1 MMPTLLVRLVR
12 YFGWTAFL
20 ASCGVVAGAIVVQA
34 AGGPE
39 IGQRL
44 WPTPRLWRYF
54 LTTLWMSTAAVA
66 LALALAMP
74 AAYALVRSPRGWQR
88 RALHTLTVIP
98 LLTMPSV
105 YAYAWLIAAT
115 NRGVLLRPLL
125 DWVGLNAAGAGP
137 LCAAWVLAVWLW
149 PIPALVLAAAFRYGG
164 ASAYRLA
171 CLDASPLRAFLL
183 GALPMMRG
191 PLVAACAIV
200 FVLAA
205 IDSTV
210 PPLVG
215 ASDVWSVEML
225 ACAGVARKYA
235 RPAAYLFWQSWPM
248 LAVTVVMAVSAL
260 PGLRQM
266 SQWGGDGDVVHGAG
280 RPASSSGVWV
290 VAVVVACVLALGP
303 ILVFAVSMAGG
314 RYTVVESFAE
324 AFRTIRAAGVP
335 SLIVAVCA
343 ALAGVAVAVALLDE
357 RSWPRWLRLASVAA
371 TAIVLLVA
379 VLPPPLIGTTL
390 AAFFSSGFLGDAKSW
405 NLYDKTPVTWI
416 AAMLARFAFV
426 PVCLARLLNRRIP
439 SELTDQA
446 LSDGANRIERLTCAR
461 LPLMWRPLVAAG
473 VAVAGLSLSEVA
485 AAGLVQPP
493 QWIGGSLAIY
503 VDSQMHYGRQ
513 NQTIALSLIMMSAA
527 ILAGLLLPLIV
538 PRRRC

>member
-1 MMPTLLVRLVR
+1 MTTPLVRLVR
-12 YFGWTAFL
+12 YLGWTAFL
-20 ASCGVVAGAIVVQA
+20 ASSLVVAGAIVAQA

-54 LTTLWMSTAAVA
+54 FTTLWMSAAAVA
-66 LALALAMP
+66 MALALAMP
-74 AAYALVRSPRGWQR
+74 VTYALVRSPRGWQR

-105 YAYAWLIAAT
+105 YAYAWFILAT
-115 NRGVLLRPLL
+115 NRGAALRPVMDFLN
-125 DWVGLNAAGAGP
+125 LNAPGAGP

-164 ASAYRLA
+164 AGAYRLA
-171 CLDASPLRAFLL
+171 CLDASPLRAFLV
-183 GALPMMRG
+183 GALPVMRG
-191 PLVAACAIV
+191 PLIAACAIV

-215 ASDVWSVEML
+215 ASDIWSVEML

-248 LAVTVVMAVSAL
+248 LAVTVLMALSAL

-266 SQWGGDGDVVHGAG
+266 SQWGGEGDLLHETG
-280 RPASSSGVWV
+280 RPASTSRAWG
-290 VAVVVACVLALGP
+290 VAVVVALALALFP

-314 RYTVVESFAE
+314 RYTVGQSFAE
-324 AFRTIRAAGVP
+324 AFRTIRVAGAP
-335 SLIVAVCA
+335 TLIVAGCA

-357 RSWPRWLRLASVAA
+357 PRWPRPLRFASAAA
-371 TAIVLLVA
+371 TGIVLLVA

-390 AAFFSSGFLGDAKSW
+390 VAFFSSESIGDAKSW

-416 AAMLARFAFV
+416 AAMLARFAFI

-446 LSDGANRIERLTCAR
+446 LSDGANRIQRLTCAR

-513 NQTIALSLIMMSAA
+513 NQTIALSLIMMGGA
-527 ILAGLLLPLIV
+527 ILAGLILPLIV
-538 PRRRC
+538 RRR